1 MASQPPPGQ
10 TPPSETPAGDWAD
23 AILDYWLKELGS
35 EGWWVKSAATDATI
49 TRRFGALWEEKQA
62 DPPASFLGRAD
73 TALAAILLFDQFPR
87 NMFRG
92 DAKAFSTDALARE
105 IARGAIARGYDVQT
119 GGPVRAFFYI
129 PFMHSEDLADQ
140 EHCLKLIDQPGLEE
154 NLAFARKHHAVVAR
168 FGRFPHR
175 NAVLGRENR
184 PGEEEAI
191 AEGAGW

>member
-1 MASQPPPGQ
+1 MTAE
-10 TPPSETPAGDWAD
+10 TPASETPAGDWAD
-23 AILDYWLKELGS
+23 AILDFWLKELG
-35 EGWWVKSAATDATI
+35 EDGWWVRSPATDATI
-49 TRRFGALWEEKQA
+49 TRRFRALWEEKQA
-62 DPPASFLGRAD
+62 EPATSFLGRAD

-87 NMFRG
+87 NMFRD
-92 DAKAFSTDALARE
+92 DARAFSTDALARE
-105 IARGAIARGYDVQT
+105 IARGAIAHGYDVQT

-140 EHCLKLIDQPGLEE
+140 EHCLSLIDQPGLEE
-154 NLAFARKHHAVVAR
+154 NLAFAREHHAIVAR

-191 AEGAGW
+191 AKGEGW